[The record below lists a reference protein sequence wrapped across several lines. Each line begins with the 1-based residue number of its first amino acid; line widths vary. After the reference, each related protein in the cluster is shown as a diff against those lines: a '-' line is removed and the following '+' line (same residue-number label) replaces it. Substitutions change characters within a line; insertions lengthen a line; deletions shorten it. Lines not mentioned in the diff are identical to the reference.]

1 MHRPRKRVLRAA
13 AAVTALALTAGLAGC
28 GSDAD
33 KGSGAGAKKS
43 SDKPVRIAYLLATQ
57 AAGYPQ
63 GMLAAA
69 KPTAEKLGA
78 TLQVFDAQFDPGKQ
92 VSQCQDAVSSK
103 KFDVIIALPAASP
116 PMSVCAKAAKAANIP
131 LIATNTPV
139 GSDLASGPPT
149 VDGVVAQ
156 VLNPAE
162 TSYGAEEG
170 KGSHDLLVPM
180 CKQVKGTC
188 TIAYIQGVRA
198 LALTAAA
205 DASIQKLVKDNGWK
219 LAGSCEGGYQRQG
232 GLKCMQDLLQKNPNI
247 NALFSQSDD
256 MANGAEQA
264 MKAAGKTPGEDI
276 LIGTQGASDK
286 GIANIRSGQWFGSI
300 LSLAEPE
307 GRIPV
312 ELAVKVA
319 RGEKIPNYVDPN
331 KATNAPEVLDQTNKD
346 EYPELKGQFKS

>member
-1 MHRPRKRVLRAA
+1 MRTLP
-13 AAVTALALTAGLAGC
+13 AAVCVLALTAGLAAC
-28 GSDAD
+28 GSDDEGDTAA
-33 KGSGAGAKKS
+33 SGKS
-43 SDKPVRIAYLLATQ
+43 GDKPVRIAYLLATQ

-78 TLQVFDAQFDPGKQ
+78 TLQVFDAQFDPGRQ

-116 PMSVCAKAAKAANIP
+116 PMTVCAKAAKAAGIP

-149 VDGVVAQ
+149 VEGVVAQ

-162 TSYGAEEG
+162 TSYGAEPG

-180 CKQVKGTC
+180 CKKVKGTC

-205 DASIQKLVKDNGWK
+205 DASIKQLVADNGWK

-232 GLKCMQDLLQKNPNI
+232 GLKCMQDLLQKNPDI
-247 NALFSQSDD
+247 NVLFSQSDD

-264 MKAAGKTPGEDI
+264 MKAAGKVPGEDI
-276 LIGTQGASDK
+276 VIGTQGASDK

-319 RGEKIPNYVDPN
+319 RGEKIPDYVDPN
-331 KATNAPEVLDQTNKD
+331 EATGAPQVLDQNNKD
-346 EYPELKGQFKS
+346 EFPDLEGQFKS